1 MAVLPSWA
9 RSLVSLSIRVC
20 AALASGNTVVVCPSP
35 DTSLSALLLAEVA
48 IEAGLPAGVLNV
60 LTDNAERNV
69 MNSLVMHEETDKIT
83 FVGTTQVQ
91 LLGVCHFRGF
101 DNYIIGNY
109 LHQKDDLCSC
119 EKKPYVTHIS
129 FFYTHLCACIHAY
142 LKSALMCI
150 QIDLLVNITDIF
162 WNYQFI
168 V

>member
-1 MAVLPSWA
+1 MEMIFFFTKQYHWLYASNIKFSGIVAVLPSWA
-9 RSLVSLSIRVC
+9 RSLLSLSIRVC

-48 IEAGLPAGVLNV
+48 VEAGLPAGVLNV

-91 LLGVCHFRGF
+91 LLVVCHFRGF

-129 FFYTHLCACIHAY
+129 SFTHTYVHAY
-142 LKSALMCI
+142 MH
-150 QIDLLVNITDIF
+150 T
-162 WNYQFI
+162 
-168 V
+168 